1 MKMSESLHLS
11 NYNEMNSMSG
21 SLNGNGLQNGQNKIE
36 LDSNLIT
43 SDSDFEIAAYAAG
56 YKN

>member
-21 SLNGNGLQNGQNKIE
+21 SLNGNGAQNG
-36 LDSNLIT
+36 
-43 SDSDFEIAAYAAG
+43 
-56 YKN
+56 